1 MRLFHLLFHGEDA
14 REPRRVEF
22 RAPDAYQAFQF
33 ALNDRGSAEVELWD
47 GEQLLV
53 RMSKTEANLWK
64 LHGLPH
70 PKAPRGPLLSQAP
83 PPPDSRCGGDGRDG
97 CGAGG

>member
-22 RAPDAYQAFQF
+22 SAPDAYQAFQF
-33 ALNDRGSAEVELWD
+33 ALNDRGSPEVELWD

-64 LHGLPH
+64 LHGLP
-70 PKAPRGPLLSQAP
+70 PSQGTAGPSAQP
-83 PPPDSRCGGDGRDG
+83 
-97 CGAGG
+97 GAAAA

>member
-1 MRLFHLLFHGEDA
+1 MRLFHLLFHDEGA

-33 ALNDRGSAEVELWD
+33 ALNERSSTEVELWE
-47 GEQLLV
+47 GEELVV

-64 LHGLPH
+64 LHGIAPLPR
-70 PKAPRGPLLSQAP
+70 AAGPSASP
-83 PPPDSRCGGDGRDG
+83 
-97 CGAGG
+97 GAAAA

>member
-1 MRLFHLLFHGEDA
+1 MEHVMRLFHLLFHGEDA

-64 LHGLPH
+64 LHGLP
-70 PKAPRGPLLSQAP
+70 PSQGTAGPSAQA
-83 PPPDSRCGGDGRDG
+83 
-97 CGAGG
+97 GAAAA